1 MKQRKLIKPKKKA
14 GHPLLSKLRSEHG
27 ESLGEVLVAVLVVA
41 LGSLL
46 FASMLTASI
55 RIVSKGEKTYHQNMN
70 VKNQLEAYQKGNSG
84 TSSTGSTSPVETGTG
99 QVTVSGTL
107 HGIDSTTPASSE
119 TSKKDPDQQITLQN
133 NTVDVTTVKS
143 NSDGKT
149 YRYLK

>member
-84 TSSTGSTSPVETGTG
+84 
-99 QVTVSGTL
+99 
-107 HGIDSTTPASSE
+107 
-119 TSKKDPDQQITLQN
+119 
-133 NTVDVTTVKS
+133 
-143 NSDGKT
+143 
-149 YRYLK
+149 

>member
-1 MKQRKLIKPKKKA
+1 MKQRKLIQPKKQD
-14 GHPLLSKLRSEHG
+14 GQHLLSKLRSEHG

-55 RIVSKGEKTYHQNMN
+55 RIVSKGKKTYHQNMN
-70 VKNQLEAYQKGNSG
+70 VKNQLEAYQKDSSG

-107 HGIDSTTPASSE
+107 HGIDSTTPADSE
-119 TSKKDPDQQITLQN
+119 TSTEDTNQQIPLQSN
-133 NTVDVTTVKS
+133 NTVNVTTVK
-143 NSDGKT
+143 SDGKT
-149 YRYLK
+149 YRYFMK

>member
-1 MKQRKLIKPKKKA
+1 MKQRKLIKPKKQD
-14 GHPLLSKLRSEHG
+14 GQHLLSKLRSEHG

-55 RIVSKGEKTYHQNMN
+55 RIVSKGKKAYHQNMN

-99 QVTVSGTL
+99 QVTVTVTL

-119 TSKKDPDQQITLQN
+119 TSTEDSKQKIELQIN
-133 NTVDVTTVKS
+133 NSVPVTTVG
-143 NSDGKT
+143 SDGKT
-149 YRYLK
+149 YRYFMK

>member
-1 MKQRKLIKPKKKA
+1 MKQRKLIQPKKQD
-14 GHPLLSKLRSEHG
+14 GQHLLSKLRSEHG

-55 RIVSKGEKTYHQNMN
+55 RIVSKGKKTYHQNMN

-84 TSSTGSTSPVETGTG
+84 TSSTGSTSNVQTAEG

-107 HGIDSTTPASSE
+107 HGIDSTTQKDSE
-119 TSKKDPDQQITLQN
+119 TSTADPDQQIELQTN
-133 NTVDVTTVKS
+133 NKVSVTTVG
-143 NSDGKT
+143 SDGKT
-149 YRYLK
+149 YRYFMK